1 MKHAFPRMKI
11 LILTFYYPPDIGP
24 GPMRAKSL
32 VDALR
37 RHGIEEVGIDVLT
50 TMPNRYITYEVKAA
64 SFEAA
69 EGITIR
75 RFDLPIHRS
84 GMADQA
90 KAFLAYSKAIIG
102 ATRGKKYDVVLA
114 TSSRLMTAVL
124 GALIAKR
131 VNAKLYLDIRDIFTD
146 AMEDILVGSFLRFM
160 MPGFRVL
167 ERWAF
172 NSADKINVVSAGF
185 LPEIQRIAPSV
196 TPSVFTNGIDEE
208 FIGQDFSSP
217 CLENPPLVLYAGNI
231 GEGQGLHNIVPIVAA
246 ATIGKIQF
254 RFLGDGG
261 RRKVLQKRLNE
272 KALGNLIIMDPVP
285 RSDLFDY
292 YRKADVLFLHLN
304 DLKAFH
310 KVLPSKIFE
319 YAATGKPI
327 LAGVSGYAAEFLKE
341 NVPGVEV
348 FDPCNAEGMKIGLN
362 RLLSGPRKIDR
373 SEFCEKF
380 RRQYIMREMA
390 ADIFSMA
397 DIK

>member
-1 MKHAFPRMKI
+1 MKI

-24 GPMRAKSL
+24 GSLRAKSL
-32 VDALR
+32 VDALLR
-37 RHGIEEVGIDVLT
+37 YGVEEVGIDVLT
-50 TMPNRYITYEVKAA
+50 TMPNRYITHGVKAA

-75 RFDLPIHRS
+75 RFDLPVHRS

-90 KAFLAYSKAIIG
+90 KAFLAYAKAIIIE
-102 ATRGKKYDVVLA
+102 TRGQQYDVVLA
-114 TSSRLMTAVL
+114 TSSRLMTAAL
-124 GALIAKR
+124 GALVAKR
-131 VNAKLYLDIRDIFTD
+131 VNARLYLDIRDFFTEV
-146 AMEDILVGSFLRFM
+146 MEDMLVGSFLRFM
-160 MPGFRVL
+160 IPGFRVL

-185 LPEIQRIAPSV
+185 LPEMKRIAPSV

-217 CLENPPLVLYAGNI
+217 CLANPPLVLYAGNI

-254 RFLGDGG
+254 SFLGDGG
-261 RRKVLQKRLNE
+261 RRKVLQERLDE
-272 KALGNLIIMDPVP
+272 KDLGNVSIKDPVP
-285 RSDLFDY
+285 RADLLDY
-292 YRKADVLFLHLN
+292 YRKADILFLHLN
-304 DLKAFH
+304 DFEAFH
-310 KVLPSKIFE
+310 KTLPSKIFE
-319 YAATGKPI
+319 YSATGKPI
-327 LAGVSGYAAEFLKE
+327 LAGVSGYAADFLKE

-348 FDPCNAEGMKIGLN
+348 FDPCNVEGMMVGLN

-373 SEFCEKF
+373 SDFCAKF
-380 RRQYIMREMA
+380 CRQNIMHEMA

>member
-1 MKHAFPRMKI
+1 VKI

-24 GPMRAKSL
+24 GPLRAKSL
-32 VDALR
+32 VDALLKY
-37 RHGIEEVGIDVLT
+37 GLEEVDIDVLT
-50 TMPNRYITYEVKAA
+50 TMPNRYITHGVKAA

-69 EGITIR
+69 RGTTIK
-75 RFDLPIHRS
+75 RFDLPVHRS
-84 GMADQA
+84 GMVDQA
-90 KAFLAYSKAIIG
+90 KAFLAYAKAIIVETKG
-102 ATRGKKYDVVLA
+102 QQYDVVLA

-124 GALIAKR
+124 GALVAKR

-146 AMEDILVGSFLRFM
+146 VMEDILVGSFLRFM
-160 MPGFRVL
+160 MPSFRVL

-185 LPEIQRIAPSV
+185 LPEMQRIVPSV
-196 TPSVFTNGIDEE
+196 MPSVFTNGIDEE
-208 FIGQDFSSP
+208 FIVQDFSSH
-217 CLENPPLVLYAGNI
+217 CLSKPPLVLYAGNI

-246 ATIGKIQF
+246 ATIGTIQF
-254 RFLGDGG
+254 SFLGDGG
-261 RRKVLQKRLNE
+261 RRKVLQERLDE
-272 KALGNLIIMDPVP
+272 KALGNVNILDPVP
-285 RSDLFDY
+285 RSDLFEY

-304 DLKAFH
+304 DFKAFH

-348 FDPCNAEGMKIGLN
+348 FEPCNVEGMIVGLN

-373 SEFCEKF
+373 PEFCAKF
-380 RRQYIMREMA
+380 RRQFIMYEMA

-397 DIK
+397 DINSTFGKN